1 MFRSINQKLPYKSIR
16 AINDENVLK
25 FLDSIFRNKGVIEVL
40 KNKQI
45 EKSFLNQYKKWILSS
60 KLNKLNG
67 LNNFKF
73 LNYANGSSQIFD
85 YFYDKNK

>member
-45 EKSFLNQYKKWILSS
+45 EKSFLNQYKKWI
-60 KLNKLNG
+60 
-67 LNNFKF
+67 NF
-73 LNYANGSSQIFD
+73 
-85 YFYDKNK
+85 